1 MEDYSKSNQFKLIQ
15 SYSYELSLCEKLNSG
30 LSYTVKHVESPS
42 ARRTINMR
50 NEVKF
55 LKNSKL
61 YHPNI
66 ISLLWAEETPRSISL
81 FYECCNSGPLSSYTK
96 IEPLYL
102 FSQICQ
108 GVSYLHSKSIVH
120 KNLTVHNIFI
130 HNNIPKLANFELAE
144 KTDLLYPEES
154 DLEFIEEQWRPPELQ
169 NLVRF
174 TKESDVWNLGL
185 IFYFLVYRQPVK
197 FPLPEE
203 PRAQYR
209 DIFSMTLNLDPT
221 KRANIEALIKKVN
234 ERIMREPPTVGS
246 CACFP
251 LFMKSRKSTLSL
263 VKKILF
269 KELTSTNDKS
279 VEKLI
284 EKVVANPKKIQK
296 FFLELKRQTEETT
309 EIIKIRACT
318 VLFCYLKDAPLVVY
332 NQNPGVLEVLS
343 NLSISKAQSRDQDKN
358 LEVAQSFCQV
368 IQSKFYLIRSTL
380 PRLSGSF
387 KINESS
393 ADMKPET
400 MKHLLWYWDVLLNF
414 HELLLSFG
422 SSNDF
427 RTIRLAIIEEQV
439 NLCSLVHNKLMKV
452 QPGLPAKALVDNF
465 CNNAAQAKSLFRQD
479 QVEFPELGPDV
490 QQMNILDDASVAKS
504 IPRPRALPPRI
515 KREPSQKFTP
525 ILIDEIEEE
534 RPPTVYATP
543 NRSNSFASFSSRS
556 LDFERSDL
564 LPQSVNKKLK
574 SSTIN
579 PKELKMLKEIGKGS
593 SCEVWSGVYKNIK
606 VAIKKHKSCE
616 SHAFTEFYREINVLI
631 SLKHENLILYH
642 GACTEHPLSIVTEFC
657 EGGDLFNLLH
667 RRANVQLSWTQRLA
681 VLRQIAEGMKY
692 LHANSFIHRDLK
704 SLNIL
709 LKKEVNGEKDEI
721 LIKISD
727 FGLSK
732 VLSDDEYMTGQ
743 LGTCHW
749 MAPEVLKSTHY
760 TLKADVYS
768 FAVLLFEVITRC
780 TPYKGLGQEEI
791 RAQVCNFGL
800 RPNLALVPED
810 CPKSLK
816 SLMVLCWSENSED
829 RPSFDSI
836 ANILETVKFQRH

>member
-1 MEDYSKSNQFKLIQ
+1 MQ
-15 SYSYELSLCEKLNSG
+15 SYSYELSLCEKQNSG
-30 LSYTVKHVESPS
+30 LTYTVKHVESPS
-42 ARRTINMR
+42 ARRATNLR

-66 ISLLWAEETPRSISL
+66 ISLLWAEETPQSISL
-81 FYECCNSGPLSSYTK
+81 FYECCNGGPLSSYTK

-154 DLEFIEEQWRPPELQ
+154 DLEFIEEVWRPPELV

-174 TKESDVWNLGL
+174 TKESDIWNLGL

-203 PRAQYR
+203 PRAQFR

-221 KRANIEALIKKVN
+221 KRANIEAVIKKVN

-251 LFMKSRKSTLSL
+251 SFMKSRKSTLSL
-263 VKKILF
+263 VKRVLF

-279 VEKLI
+279 IEKLI

-296 FFLELKRQTEETT
+296 FFQELKKQTEETT

-343 NLSISKAQSRDQDKN
+343 DLSISKCQSRDQDKN

-393 ADMKPET
+393 SDMKPET
-400 MKHLLWYWDVLLNF
+400 MRHLLWYWDVLLNF

-439 NLCSLVHNKLMKV
+439 HLCTLIHNKIGKSQLS
-452 QPGLPAKALVDNF
+452 LPIKPLVDNF

-479 QVEFPELGPDV
+479 QVRFPELGLDV
-490 QQMNILDDASVAKS
+490 QQMNILDEPQAPVPK
-504 IPRPRALPPRI
+504 PRVLPPRI
-515 KREPSQKFTP
+515 KRDPSQKFTP
-525 ILIDEIEEE
+525 ILLDEIEEE

-543 NRSNSFASFSSRS
+543 NRSNSFASFGSKSV
-556 LDFERSDL
+556 DFERSDL
-564 LPQSVNKKLK
+564 LPQSLNKKLK

-579 PKELKMLKEIGKGS
+579 PKELKFITKIGNGS
-593 SCEVWSGVYKNIK
+593 SCEVWSGVYKNMK
-606 VAIKKHKSCE
+606 VAIKRHKSSE
-616 SHAFTEFYREINVLI
+616 NHAFTEFYREINVLI

-642 GACTEHPLSIVTEFC
+642 GACIEHPLSIVTEFC
-657 EGGDLFNLLH
+657 EGGDLFTLLH
-667 RRANVQLSWTQRLA
+667 RKAGVHLSWPQRLCI
-681 VLRQIAEGMKY
+681 LKQIVEGMKY
-692 LHANSFIHRDLK
+692 LHCNSFIHRDLK

-709 LKKEVNGEKDEI
+709 LKKPVDSEKDAI
-721 LIKISD
+721 SIKISD

-732 VLSDDEYMTGQ
+732 VLNDDEFMTGQ

-768 FAVLLFEVITRC
+768 FAVLLFEVITRN
-780 TPYKGLGQEEI
+780 TPYKGLKQEEI
-791 RAQVCNFGL
+791 RTQVCNFGL
-800 RPNLALVPED
+800 RPNLDLVPED
-810 CPKSLK
+810 CPKTLK
-816 SLMVLCWSENSED
+816 SLMVLSWSENAED
-829 RPSFDSI
+829 RPGFDRI
-836 ANILETVKFQRH
+836 ASILETVKFQRH